1 MPLLVQPV
9 FLSHYTHPQTIIDSL
24 LDRFDPRLRNLN
36 FSHLSN
42 SFSFVSSA
50 SPETA
55 LATTLLP
62 PHSKLFEMA
71 VAFSPKVDQEL
82 NTLLLLRN
90 NLTVF
95 DYVIVQ
101 GSGVQGSFAI
111 DSVQPG
117 TEPLMFEFPNSV
129 MENCLGRSSTY
140 EHTHT
145 HTHTHTHSHTVIQ
158 SYSACMYKLFGTVDA

>member
-1 MPLLVQPV
+1 
-9 FLSHYTHPQTIIDSL
+9 
-24 LDRFDPRLRNLN
+24 
-36 FSHLSN
+36 
-42 SFSFVSSA
+42 
-50 SPETA
+50 
-55 LATTLLP
+55 
-62 PHSKLFEMA
+62 MA

-145 HTHTHTHSHTVIQ
+145 HTHTHTHIYTHIYTHIQ

>member
-1 MPLLVQPV
+1 
-9 FLSHYTHPQTIIDSL
+9 
-24 LDRFDPRLRNLN
+24 
-36 FSHLSN
+36 
-42 SFSFVSSA
+42 
-50 SPETA
+50 
-55 LATTLLP
+55 
-62 PHSKLFEMA
+62 MA

-129 MENCLGRSSTY
+129 MENCLGRSSMD
-140 EHTHT
+140 THT
-145 HTHTHTHSHTVIQ
+145 HTHTPIRDLTFSVIIVHFKMYVLFPCLSI
-158 SYSACMYKLFGTVDA
+158 SYVLCVTYRQML

>member
-1 MPLLVQPV
+1 
-9 FLSHYTHPQTIIDSL
+9 
-24 LDRFDPRLRNLN
+24 
-36 FSHLSN
+36 
-42 SFSFVSSA
+42 
-50 SPETA
+50 
-55 LATTLLP
+55 
-62 PHSKLFEMA
+62 MA

-129 MENCLGRSSTY
+129 MENCLGRSSMD
-140 EHTHT
+140 THT
-145 HTHTHTHSHTVIQ
+145 HTHTPPAIRHH
-158 SYSACMYKLFGTVDA
+158 